1 MIIPQNQWKTN
12 FCHQTQYFR
21 KRPSVHT
28 SWAERYTCLLVK
40 KIAFMSSTEMI
51 IPFRIIFLRL
61 RHEKRCIL
69 WNSFLGCRY
78 VMEKMRNLFLR
89 SQYFKKMFSTKSKKE
104 DTIYMGIIYMSF
116 LSRNLLC
123 KNIYTMSFMSNKLFS
138 ILKWWLC
145 LYCIFLLIFLT
156 YKVSYSKNI
165 IFFRRNVEFIFA
177 IGFQTIF
184 CRTYFC
190 DWLIQNYF
198 EDQVFA
204 ISGQNHNISSATI
217 YDHKSLNTSKF
228 T

>member
-1 MIIPQNQWKTN
+1 MK
-12 FCHQTQYFR
+12 
-21 KRPSVHT
+21 
-28 SWAERYTCLLVK
+28 
-40 KIAFMSSTEMI
+40 
-51 IPFRIIFLRL
+51 
-61 RHEKRCIL
+61 
-69 WNSFLGCRY
+69 
-78 VMEKMRNLFLR
+78 KMRNLFLQ
-89 SQYFKKMFSTKSKKE
+89 SQCFNKIFSTKFKKE
-104 DTIYMGIIYMSF
+104 DMIYMGIIYVSF

>member
-89 SQYFKKMFSTKSKKE
+89 FQYFKKMFSTKSKKE

-123 KNIYTMSFMSNKLFS
+123 KNIYTMSSFMWSNELFS
-138 ILKWWLC
+138 ILKRWLY
-145 LYCIFLLIFLT
+145 LYYILYL
-156 YKVSYSKNI
+156 
-165 IFFRRNVEFIFA
+165 FF
-177 IGFQTIF
+177 
-184 CRTYFC
+184 
-190 DWLIQNYF
+190 
-198 EDQVFA
+198 
-204 ISGQNHNISSATI
+204 
-217 YDHKSLNTSKF
+217 
-228 T
+228 